1 MFRSMFRSMLGGAR
15 TGVLSRL
22 SFLVAVLV
30 LQFGIV
36 LLVRGCQAVQAI
48 RSQPLPADLADNTL
62 ILKLV
67 DLLQLVPDQAGV
79 AVVIGLALL
88 AVFAHQNLLA
98 QRIRDMGLPGWRWSV
113 GFATA
118 LALAI
123 VTLPVYYWATLF
135 APVVLALVIMPGATF
150 KHWRRWFGL
159 PDGLII
165 PAEESVAG

>member
-1 MFRSMFRSMLGGAR
+1 MFRSMFGGVRS
-15 TGVLSRL
+15 GVLSGL

-30 LQFGIV
+30 LQLCIV

-48 RSQPLPADLADNTL
+48 RSQPLPADLADNAL

-88 AVFAHQNLLA
+88 AVFAHLNLLA
-98 QRIRDMGLPGWRWSV
+98 QRIRGMGLPGWRWSV

-123 VTLPVYYWATLF
+123 VTLPVYYWAMLF
-135 APVVLALVIMPGATF
+135 APVVLALVIIPGATF

-159 PDGLII
+159 PDGLIV
-165 PAEESVAG
+165 PAEESVVG